1 MEEKMIFIFDAE
13 EGNILSQD
21 VCLDDGTILVPKE
34 TVLNLDII
42 ASISAHHIL
51 EIKVYKDEAITESK
65 ASGGNS
71 NGNNTNTSN
80 NVSNNDNNSY
90 FDKVRSTEAFKQ
102 FNKNYIDSIANIKN
116 DLNDFVLNNAPMDI
130 NKLIQIPSTLLAQSS
145 NSLQLFDMLHSM
157 RNFDDMTFV
166 HCINVSLI
174 CSVIGQWLHFSKEDI
189 EILTLSG
196 LLHDIGKLMIPVE
209 ILSKPDR
216 LTINEYAIMKNH
228 VNLGYGKL
236 KNANID
242 TRIKEACL
250 LHHER
255 CDGSGYPF
263 GLSGDKIPAV
273 AKIAAIAD
281 VYDAMTSARVYRDSI
296 CPFTVVGSIYE
307 DAFTK
312 FDPKYA
318 IPFLKNVASSY
329 INNDV
334 RLSDGRI
341 GKVILINDNAL
352 SKPVVLCNGE
362 YIDLS
367 KNTELN
373 IVSIIGSE
381 G

>member
-1 MEEKMIFIFDAE
+1 MKEKTIFIFDAE

-34 TVLNLDII
+34 IVLNLDII

-51 EIKVYKDEAITESK
+51 EIKVYKDEAIAGSVAAGE
-65 ASGGNS
+65 
-71 NGNNTNTSN
+71 NGNNSN
-80 NVSNNDNNSY
+80 DNNDDSNNDNNSY
-90 FDKVRSTEAFKQ
+90 FDKVRNTEAFKQ
-102 FNKNYIDSIANIKN
+102 FNKNYINNISNIKN
-116 DLNDFVLNNAPMDI
+116 DLNDFVLNNTPMDI
-130 NKLIQIPSTLLAQSS
+130 NKLISIPSTLLAQSS

-174 CSVIGQWLHFSKEDI
+174 CSVIGQWMHFSKEDI
-189 EILTLSG
+189 EVLTLSG

-228 VNLGYGKL
+228 VSLGYGKL

-273 AKIAAIAD
+273 AKIVAIAD
-281 VYDAMTSARVYRDSI
+281 VYDAMT
-296 CPFTVVGSIYE
+296 
-307 DAFTK
+307 
-312 FDPKYA
+312 
-318 IPFLKNVASSY
+318 
-329 INNDV
+329 
-334 RLSDGRI
+334 
-341 GKVILINDNAL
+341 
-352 SKPVVLCNGE
+352 
-362 YIDLS
+362 
-367 KNTELN
+367 
-373 IVSIIGSE
+373 
-381 G
+381 